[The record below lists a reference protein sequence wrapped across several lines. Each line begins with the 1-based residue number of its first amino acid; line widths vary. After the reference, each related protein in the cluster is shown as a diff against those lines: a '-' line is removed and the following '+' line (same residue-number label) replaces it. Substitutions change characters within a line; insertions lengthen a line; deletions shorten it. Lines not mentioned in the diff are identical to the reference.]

1 MRNNKEIATGWTC
14 LEYIIKGFV
23 NCLVKLYSFRVWG
36 LVLYSLY
43 IAVFEKYIYSS
54 SMRIL
59 YLLYKS
65 SSR

>member
-43 IAVFEKYIYSS
+43 IAVFENIS
-54 SMRIL
+54 IVVL
-59 YLLYKS
+59 
-65 SSR
+65 